1 MKFWKMNG
9 AGNEIVVFDARSEK
23 LDLSPERIRAIAD
36 PRTGAGADQIM
47 CMERSLSAD
56 MYVRIYNSDGGEVGA
71 CGNGMRCVAFLAMQE
86 TGRDSAVFETSA
98 GKLSARREGGRI
110 WVDMGSPLLKW
121 EEIPLSERMDT
132 RGIDLKIGPIDDPY
146 LKLPGA
152 VNMGNPHIVF
162 FVPQLDQIDVR
173 AVGSLLEHH
182 PLFPEGVNVGFAQVN
197 GRDRIRLRVWE
208 RGAGLTKACGTGAC
222 AAVVAG
228 HRRKL
233 LDRKASVAMDGG
245 LLAVEWLESD
255 DHVILTG
262 PVELEYES
270 AV

>member
-1 MKFWKMNG
+1 MRFWKMNG
-9 AGNEIVVFDARSEK
+9 AGNEIVVFDARSSPIE
-23 LDLSPERIRAIAD
+23 LSPERIRAIAD
-36 PRTGAGADQIM
+36 SESGAGADQIM
-47 CMERSLSAD
+47 VMERSLRAD
-56 MYVRIYNSDGGEVGA
+56 MFVRIYNSNGGEVGA
-71 CGNGMRCVAFLAMQE
+71 CGNGMRCVAWLAMQE
-86 TGRDSAVFETSA
+86 SGKDVALFETTA
-98 GKLSARREGGRI
+98 GKLSARREGDKV

-121 EEIPLSERMDT
+121 EEIPLAERMDT

-162 FVPQLDQIDVR
+162 FVPQLDAIDVK
-173 AVGSLLEHH
+173 AVGSMLEHH
-182 PLFPEGVNVGFAQVN
+182 PLFPESVNVGFCQVN
-197 GRDRIRLRVWE
+197 GRDRVRLRVWE
-208 RGAGLTKACGTGAC
+208 RGAGLTQACGTGAC

-233 LDRKASVAMDGG
+233 LDRKVSVSMDGG
-245 LLAVEWLESD
+245 VLGVDWRESD

-270 AV
+270 EL